1 MAAFNDNVIICAS
14 FNQFHINGSKKK
26 ISKRKNSDSNELLTS
41 GRNSQFLS
49 LFLVKSKIIKKNGER
64 RKQENNS
71 QNLANY

>member
-1 MAAFNDNVIICAS
+1 MATFNDNVIICAS

-49 LFLVKSKIIKKNGER
+49 LFLVKSKKNGER